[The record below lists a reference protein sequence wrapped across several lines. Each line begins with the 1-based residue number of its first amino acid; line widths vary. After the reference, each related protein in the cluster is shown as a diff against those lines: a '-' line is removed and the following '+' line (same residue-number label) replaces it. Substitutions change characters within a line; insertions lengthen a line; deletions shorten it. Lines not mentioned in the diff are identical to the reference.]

1 MSSPPFDGLMTA
13 AAAILLEGAKNDEN
27 CSMNATE
34 HSKSF
39 GVIPLQYVV
48 SIAEPVILKR
58 GLSLSIV
65 SLMVCRVR
73 GYRYLVHARFMLP
86 SESGELHSLSKV
98 ISDVR

>member
-1 MSSPPFDGLMTA
+1 MTA

-48 SIAEPVILKR
+48 SITEPVILKPR
-58 GLSLSIV
+58 PQPFHRVFNGVQGSGLSILGS
-65 SLMVCRVR
+65 C
-73 GYRYLVHARFMLP
+73 
-86 SESGELHSLSKV
+86 
-98 ISDVR
+98 